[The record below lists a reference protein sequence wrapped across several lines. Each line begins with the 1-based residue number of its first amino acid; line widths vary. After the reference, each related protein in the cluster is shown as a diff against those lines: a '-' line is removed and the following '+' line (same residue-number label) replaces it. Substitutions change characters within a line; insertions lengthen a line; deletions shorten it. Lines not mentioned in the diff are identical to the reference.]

1 MDYARVEARIH
12 EFLRER
18 LDAADADGYV
28 LGVSGGLD
36 SALGAR
42 VAADA
47 VGPEN
52 VLGLV
57 LPGAP
62 SSEANMRD
70 ARELCESRSIPYAE
84 DDIRPAVAS
93 IREGLP
99 GDFDE
104 TTVGNVRARVRM
116 TYCYEAANAH
126 DYLVLGADNRSE
138 YELGYVTKYGDGA
151 VDVAPFGDLYKTELY
166 EFAEFL
172 DLPEKFV
179 DKQPTAELWE
189 GQTDEGE
196 LGASYETIDAVLRRY
211 LDHGLTVSEIVADTG
226 IDRGLVER
234 FVSLHESTE
243 HKRRRPPTPGL

>member
-1 MDYARVEARIH
+1 MDYARAEARIH

-18 LDAADADGYV
+18 LDDANAEGYV

-62 SSEANMRD
+62 SSAANMRD
-70 ARELCESRSIPYAE
+70 ARELCESLSVPYEE
-84 DDIRPAVAS
+84 DDIQPAVAS
-93 IREGLP
+93 VREGLP

-104 TTVGNVRARVRM
+104 KTVGNVRARVRM
-116 TYCYEAANAH
+116 TYCYEAANAR
-126 DYLVLGADNRSE
+126 DFLVLGADNRSE
-138 YELGYVTKYGDGA
+138 YELGYFTKHGDGG
-151 VDVAPFGDLYKTELY
+151 VDVAPFADLYKTDLY
-166 EFAEFL
+166 EFAEYVG
-172 DLPEKFV
+172 LPETFV
-179 DKQPTAELWE
+179 EKQPTAELWE

-211 LDHGLTVSEIVADTG
+211 LDHELTVPEIVADTG
-226 IDRGLVER
+226 IERDLVER
-234 FVSLHESTE
+234 FVSLHDSTE